1 MSASTDHLYNLDQRF
16 RDGDDHSALSLWV
29 PSERISLHRIDAP
42 TAPLR
47 KWPSLIP
54 WMLEERILG
63 SVDEVHFAL
72 GERFDDGSI
81 DVYAV
86 DRSDM
91 REWQRVAENAG
102 VVALR
107 MLPDYLALP
116 WEQGRISVAW
126 HAGRCL
132 VRHSA
137 SQGFAAQPALAW
149 AMVERLMAAETIPPR
164 LSISVPDADSIPQN
178 LRQQAEINQAQP
190 DWEMAEMPASI
201 DLMSGDFKAQ
211 RQSSPGRVWQLNAA
225 MAAIVVVLFGTYLH
239 LANGHLSA
247 QRDALEDHLSASFGR
262 VFVGHKAA
270 VEDLRW
276 VGRQQLDRLAIQ
288 RASLDS
294 MPLRALVALDNM
306 MAGCGCDLR
315 SLSADGNRIEIEV
328 ENASS
333 LSTRKTLIKGYTM
346 DMQRA
351 TGGTDAW
358 RVTLTAEAAS

>member
-1 MSASTDHLYNLDQRF
+1 MSVSTDHLYNLDQRF

-29 PSERISLHRIDAP
+29 PSERISLHRIAAP

-116 WEQGRISVAW
+116 WDQGRISVGW

-149 AMVERLMAAETIPPR
+149 AMVERLMPPKLSRRDCRSAYRMPTVFRKIYASRQRSIRHSQTGKWPRCR
-164 LSISVPDADSIPQN
+164 L
-178 LRQQAEINQAQP
+178 
-190 DWEMAEMPASI
+190 
-201 DLMSGDFKAQ
+201 
-211 RQSSPGRVWQLNAA
+211 QS
-225 MAAIVVVLFGTYLH
+225 T
-239 LANGHLSA
+239 
-247 QRDALEDHLSASFGR
+247 
-262 VFVGHKAA
+262 
-270 VEDLRW
+270 
-276 VGRQQLDRLAIQ
+276 
-288 RASLDS
+288 
-294 MPLRALVALDNM
+294 
-306 MAGCGCDLR
+306 
-315 SLSADGNRIEIEV
+315 
-328 ENASS
+328 
-333 LSTRKTLIKGYTM
+333 
-346 DMQRA
+346 
-351 TGGTDAW
+351 
-358 RVTLTAEAAS
+358 